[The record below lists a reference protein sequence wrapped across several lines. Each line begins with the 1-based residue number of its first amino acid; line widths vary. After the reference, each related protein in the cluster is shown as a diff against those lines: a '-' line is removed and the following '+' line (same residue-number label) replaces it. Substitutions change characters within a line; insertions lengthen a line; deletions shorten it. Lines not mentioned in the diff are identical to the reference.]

1 MLSRSFINNQ
11 SSVPCVWCVSTW
23 PDVSVQSGFDMSF
36 KHLDGHEVQIK
47 KVGIT
52 APGDVIQMEKEGMP
66 RRGSS
71 GKKFGNLYIR
81 FSVIFPKVG

>member
-1 MLSRSFINNQ
+1 M
-11 SSVPCVWCVSTW
+11 
-23 PDVSVQSGFDMSF
+23 
-36 KHLDGHEVQIK
+36 K

-71 GKKFGNLYIR
+71 GKKFGNLFIR
-81 FSVIFPKVG
+81 FSVVFPKVG